1 MGDQA
6 GPGLACPSPESN
18 LGLWWGG
25 LFSGPAVRKH
35 NRVRPRPGARPV
47 DDRQALQRA
56 VAAAPDDDLP
66 RLVFADWLEEHGE
79 PEHAAFVRAQVELAG
94 TPPWEPFAVR
104 CRHRDPDLVT
114 GGPWWSALPR
124 VDGYGLEWHPEFAF
138 RRGFAWGLIV
148 RDMATFFAQAPRLF
162 AEAPIG
168 QLHLR
173 TATLDDWKRFAA
185 QPWLPRVRSLHFYG
199 TKTPIDAVRVL
210 CDAPPAAGVAE
221 IVFGASSRPGMP
233 ELVRGLMQSP
243 LGRRLRSLELRAGP
257 NSADEVDELLY
268 VVGSADPGVRLD
280 RLVLATMPAGDR
292 GLENLYFSPVL
303 DRLTDLELVN
313 IPAAWLP
320 TTWDRLPTLTRL
332 RAVGCGLLGSDVA
345 RLVRSPAAAGLR
357 ALDLSDNPMACW
369 ADIHPDGLPAL
380 RSLKL
385 RRVGL
390 TDGPLADWLTRTQ
403 FWPYLVE
410 LDLRDNHLTAAGA
423 NHLLAAPTPPDLTAL
438 LLAGNPLGDEATGKL
453 REHFGERLIL

>member
-1 MGDQA
+1 
-6 GPGLACPSPESN
+6 
-18 LGLWWGG
+18 
-25 LFSGPAVRKH
+25 
-35 NRVRPRPGARPV
+35 V
-47 DDRQALQRA
+47 DDREALQRA

-79 PEHAAFVRAQVELAG
+79 PEHAAFVRAQVELAA

-114 GGPWWSALPR
+114 GGPWWSALPP

-162 AEAPIG
+162 AAAPVG

-210 CDAPPAAGVAE
+210 CDAPLAAGVE
-221 IVFGASSRPGMP
+221 ELVFGASSRPGMP
-233 ELVRGLMQSP
+233 ELVRGLMQAP

-257 NSADEVDELLY
+257 NSADEVDELLHE
-268 VVGSADPGVRLD
+268 VGDADSGVRLD
-280 RLVLATMPAGDR
+280 RLALVTMPAGIH
-292 GLENLYFSPVL
+292 GLDNLYASPAL
-303 DRLTDLELVN
+303 GRLTDLELAN

-320 TTWDRLPTLTRL
+320 LGWDKLPTLTRL
-332 RAVGCGLLGSDVA
+332 RATGCHLPSWEFA
-345 RLVRSPAAAGLR
+345 SMTRSPAAAGLR
-357 ALDLSDNPMACW
+357 ALDLSDNPIESW
-369 ADIHPDGLPAL
+369 SDADPDGLPGL
-380 RSLKL
+380 RSLTL
-385 RRVGL
+385 RRTLLGDEAVSG
-390 TDGPLADWLTRTQ
+390 WLTRAA
-403 FWPYLVE
+403 FWPNLVE
-410 LDLRDNHLTAAGA
+410 LDLRDNHLTAAAA
-423 NHLLAAPTPPDLTAL
+423 NHLLAAPVPPDLTAL
-438 LLAGNPLGDEATGKL
+438 LLAGNPLGDEAVRKL
-453 REHFGERLIL
+453 RERFGERLIL